1 MTATGG
7 TGKDTIIGGAGDD
20 TITGGTG
27 ADILDGA
34 AGTADVVSYSDIL
47 STGTNH
53 GIANSKLI
61 GVAVNMT
68 GSAIAKSVIDGALT
82 AATYT
87 TFSNAAVAAG
97 KVNYILDGASDTGG
111 GEIDTISNFESV
123 VGSARSDYIAT
134 AATDTTV
141 DGGAGIDFILGAA
154 GDDNLTG
161 GAGADI
167 ITGGAGLDTL
177 TGSAGSDIFHLD
189 KIASSA
195 SIDTIT
201 DFTTTADKINVNASL
216 TDGNVALASS
226 AFTAHSGSATAGN
239 NEIVNLAQSSALADA
254 AAAVALFEA
263 SSSDSSKMV
272 LASGS
277 EVIFVVQDDDATSGT
292 DFDAQIF
299 MVDNTGGTIGA
310 TQIAIVS
317 LTAADSAVIVVGD
330 FV

>member
-1 MTATGG
+1 MSASGG
-7 TGKDTIIGGAGDD
+7 AGKDTIVGGAGDD

-27 ADILDGA
+27 SDVLDGA
-34 AGTADVVSYSDIL
+34 GGTADVVSYSDIL
-47 STGTNH
+47 ATGTNH
-53 GIANSKLI
+53 GIANDKLI
-61 GVAVNMT
+61 GVAINMT
-68 GSAIAKSVIDGALT
+68 GSSIAKSAIDTAL
-82 AATYT
+82 AAGTVT

-97 KVNYILDGASDTGG
+97 KVNYILAGATDTGG

-134 AATDTTV
+134 AATATTV

-161 GAGADI
+161 GTGADI

-177 TGSAGSDIFHLD
+177 TGSAGNDIFHLD

-201 DFTTTADKINVNASL
+201 DFTTTEDKFNVDASL

-226 AFTAHSGSATAGN
+226 AFTTHSGSATAGN
-239 NEIVNLAQSSALADA
+239 NEIVNLAQASALADA

-263 SSSDSSKMV
+263 SSSDSAKMII
-272 LASGS
+272 ADGT
-277 EVIFVVQDDDATSGT
+277 EVIFVVQDNDVGNGT

-299 MVDNTGGTIGA
+299 AVDNTGGTISA